1 MNESLAL
8 LYFQVTDLWKKLCQE
23 HNLLFNLTCDEYS
36 LLLRSELDLLEE
48 KIIEKQDCIE
58 RIATLEAIRKDLI
71 LDLKE
76 LYPTKEI
83 TSVSEL
89 LAIMSEYEIENNQ
102 KHLRSFNSLLID
114 IIEKIQTQNK
124 RNQLFI
130 NKALISLQQIKLEA
144 SGKKKFSTYSKNGAS
159 VSINT

>member
-1 MNESLAL
+1 MNEALAL

-36 LLLRSELDLLEE
+36 FLLRSELDSLEE

-58 RIATLEAIRKDLI
+58 RISTLEAIRKDL
-71 LDLKE
+71 LVELKN
-76 LYPTKEI
+76 LYPNKEI

-89 LAIMSEYEIENNQ
+89 LEIMSEYEIEHNQ

-130 NKALISLQQIKLEA
+130 NKALMNLQQMKQEA
-144 SGKKKFSTYSKNGAS
+144 SGKKKYSTYSKKGSS
-159 VSINT
+159 VSVNT